1 MKISFIPVFALLASI
16 SLSMCTTEAWYEG
29 MKRSAEN
36 ECRQLP
42 QGESENCLSRVN
54 KKTYREYE
62 NERSRREITGLT

>member
-1 MKISFIPVFALLASI
+1 MKINCIPFVALLASVTLPI
-16 SLSMCTTEAWYEG
+16 AGCTTEAWYEG

-62 NERSRREITGLT
+62 KERAAEK

>member
-1 MKISFIPVFALLASI
+1 MKINCIALVALVASVMLPI
-16 SLSMCTTEAWYEG
+16 AGCTTEAWYEG
-29 MKRSAEN
+29 MKRGAEN

-62 NERSRREITGLT
+62 NERAENQ

>member
-1 MKISFIPVFALLASI
+1 MKISYIPVFALLASI
-16 SLSMCTTEAWYEG
+16 TLSIIGCTTEAWYEG

-54 KKTYREYE
+54 KKTYQEYE
-62 NERSRREITGLT
+62 KERDAENQ

>member
-1 MKISFIPVFALLASI
+1 MKISYIPVFALLASI
-16 SLSMCTTEAWYEG
+16 MLLIIGCTTEAWYEG
-29 MKRSAEN
+29 LKRSAEN

-62 NERSRREITGLT
+62 NERAAEDQ